1 MKVKSWIKKSQYAHR
16 WVDEDYLDSA
26 LYRWGRKKI
35 YKKKRLWNGKDLT
48 DVKLEG
54 VGTLSYDE
62 EAYAIRLTENTDVED
77 EKTHPTCSLV
87 LELHQMDATKYNRV
101 SLLVKVVSTG
111 FSNFYFHFSFGNQE
125 NPVVHTQSMTPNEWD
140 QVIFELGDYPRDHV
154 SSLVITPFLFGMPPE
169 ATPMI
174 DIYVRSTYV
183 EQVDPDY
190 TFGWQTQDRIAYAH
204 PGYFFDARKEAI
216 TQQISAKHFV
226 LKNTKKEVVY
236 QGVVTSY
243 QNSDGIFQM
252 MNFSEFK
259 EKGTYFL
266 EVENRK
272 TGLFEISENPYL
284 ASIWKSI
291 QFLRTLR
298 CGEEVEKVHSACHLN
313 CRCVHPDGRSVPIFG
328 GWHDAG
334 DVSQFE
340 ICTAEMAEA
349 ILDLASTVKET
360 DPMLASRLIEEA
372 KIGITWLLR
381 TSFEDGNRALAVGY
395 RMWRKNILQKNNQG
409 VFNNQAENGP
419 FENLLSASALLSACQ
434 TFCQTD
440 KIYADWCL
448 RIAKIDYEEG
458 IKGYEKG
465 LYTIRWGKSID
476 VMVAGVAARV
486 VSKFYAITK
495 DDKYKEEARRWGNLI
510 LSCQAWELPNWEKPL
525 RGYFFEDAKHEH
537 ILTFEHRGHEQTPIQ
552 GLASLCEEFPHH
564 LDYDKW
570 MNGIRLYGEYIK
582 QTIQYTYPYQLV
594 PAQLYHIEHFNLE
607 RFTVPSSIKDT
618 QLVLED
624 FKQQAM
630 QGIRLDEKIYLR
642 KFPIALQRRGFHATL
657 LSKTKAI
664 SLCARVLKDQELKQI
679 AIDQIEWVMG
689 KNPFSTSSMY
699 GEGYNYHPLYVAY
712 SPQLVGALPVG
723 FKTKGIEDKPYWPTV
738 NQAVYK
744 EIWGHTT
751 GKYLSVMADIL
762 KK

>member
-1 MKVKSWIKKSQYAHR
+1 MKAKTWIKKSQYAHT

-26 LYRWGRKKI
+26 LYRWERKKV
-35 YKKKRLWNGKDLT
+35 YKKQKLWDEKDLK

-54 VGTLSYDE
+54 VGKLSYDE
-62 EAYAIRLTENTDVED
+62 ESYAIKFTENTDVED
-77 EKTHPTCSLV
+77 EEKRPTCSLV
-87 LELHQMDATKYNRV
+87 LDLHQLDATAYNRV
-101 SLLVKVVSTG
+101 SLFVKVDSTG

-125 NPVVHTQSMTPNEWD
+125 NLVVHTQSIIPNEWN
-140 QVIFELGDYPRDHV
+140 QVLFEVEDYPRDHV

-174 DIYVRSTYV
+174 DIYVRSIYV
-183 EQVDPDY
+183 EQVDPDD
-190 TFGWQTQDRIAYAH
+190 TFGWETQDRIAYAH
-204 PGYFFDARKEAI
+204 SGYFLDARKEAI
-216 TQQISAKHFV
+216 TQQVSAKHFV
-226 LKNTKKEVVY
+226 LKNNKKEVVY
-236 QGVVTSY
+236 QGVVKNY
-243 QNSDGIFQM
+243 QNSDGAFQI
-252 MNFSEFK
+252 MNFSDFR

-272 TGLFEISENPYL
+272 TGLFEINENPYL
-284 ASIWKSI
+284 GSIWKSI

-313 CRCVHPDGRSVPIFG
+313 CRCVHPDGRSVPVFG

-360 DPMLASRLIEEA
+360 DSMLASRLLEEA

-395 RMWRKNILQKNNQG
+395 RMWRKNILQKNNQD
-409 VFNNQAENGP
+409 VFKNQAENGP
-419 FENLLSASALLSACQ
+419 FENLLSASALLKAYL
-434 TFCQTD
+434 TFQKID
-440 KIYADWCL
+440 AIYANWCL

-476 VMVAGVAARV
+476 VMVAGVAAQV
-486 VSKFYAITK
+486 VSKLYTITK
-495 DDKYKEEARRWGNLI
+495 DVKYVEEARHFGKLI
-510 LSCQAWELPNWEKPL
+510 LACQAQELPNWEKPL
-525 RGYFFEDAKHEH
+525 VGFFYEDVKHEH

-552 GLASLCEEFPHH
+552 GLASLCETFTNHP
-564 LDYDKW
+564 DYFLW
-570 MNGIRLYGEYIK
+570 MKGIRLYGEYIK
-582 QTIQYTYPYQLV
+582 QTIQYTHPYQFV
-594 PAQLYHIEHFNLE
+594 PAQIYQIDHFNLE
-607 RFTVPSSIKDT
+607 RFTVPKDIKDI
-618 QLVLED
+618 QVVLED

-630 QGIRLDEKIYLR
+630 QGIKLDEKIYLR

-657 LSKTKAI
+657 LSKAKAI
-664 SLCARVLKDQELKQI
+664 SLCARVLNDQELKQI

-751 GKYLSVMADIL
+751 GKYLSIMADIL

>member
-1 MKVKSWIKKSQYAHR
+1 MKAKTWMKKSQYAHT
-16 WVDEDYLDSA
+16 WVDEDCFDSA
-26 LYRWGRKKI
+26 LYRWSRKKI
-35 YKKKRLWNGKDLT
+35 YKKKKLWDEKDLK

-54 VGTLSYDE
+54 VGKLSYDE
-62 EAYAIRLTENTDVED
+62 EAYAIKFTENTDVEEE
-77 EKTHPTCSLV
+77 EKRPTCSLV
-87 LELHQMDATKYNRV
+87 LNLHRLNATDYNRV
-101 SLLVKVVSTG
+101 SLFVKVASTG

-125 NPVVHTQSMTPNEWD
+125 NPVVHTQSIIPKEWNK
-140 QVIFELGDYPRDHV
+140 VTFELEDYPRDHV

-174 DIYVRSTYV
+174 DIYVRSIYV
-183 EQVDPDY
+183 EQVDPDD
-190 TFGWQTQDRIAYAH
+190 TFGWKTQNRIAYAH
-204 PGYFFDARKEAI
+204 SGYFLDARKETI
-216 TQQISAKHFV
+216 TQQVSAKYFV

-236 QGVVTSY
+236 QGVVKSY
-243 QNSDGIFQM
+243 QNSDGKFQI
-252 MNFSEFK
+252 MNFSDFK
-259 EKGTYFL
+259 EKGIYFL
-266 EVENRK
+266 EVEDRK

-313 CRCVHPDGRSVPIFG
+313 CRCVHPDGRSVPVFG

-349 ILDLASTVKET
+349 ILDLATTVKET
-360 DPMLASRLIEEA
+360 DPMLATRLLEEA

-381 TSFEDGNRALAVGY
+381 TSFEDGYRALAVGY

-409 VFNNQAENGP
+409 VYKNQAENGP
-419 FENLLSASALLSACQ
+419 FENLLSASALLKAYL
-434 TFCQTD
+434 TFKKTD
-440 KIYADWCL
+440 ENYANWCL

-476 VMVAGVAARV
+476 GLVAGVAAQV
-486 VSKFYAITK
+486 VSKLYTITK
-495 DDKYKEEARRWGNLI
+495 DVKYVEEAHRFGKII
-510 LSCQAWELPNWEKPL
+510 LACQEEELPNWEKPL
-525 RGYFFEDAKHEH
+525 RGFFYEDVKHEH

-552 GLASLCEEFPHH
+552 GLASLCEAFPDHM
-564 LDYDKW
+564 DYDKW
-570 MNGIRLYGEYIK
+570 IEGIRLYGEYIK
-582 QTIQYTYPYQLV
+582 QTIPYTSPYRFV
-594 PAQLYHIEHFNLE
+594 PAQIYQIDHFNLE
-607 RFTVPSSIKDT
+607 RFTVPKKIKDT
-618 QLVLED
+618 QAVLED

-642 KFPIALQRRGFHATL
+642 KFPIAFQRRGFHATL

-664 SLCARVLKDQELKQI
+664 SLCANILNDQELKQI

-751 GKYLSVMADIL
+751 GKYLSIMADIL